1 MALRENILN
10 TNSAL
15 RAYERVTTDSELV
28 RIQFALCQATLMAHT
43 NKGLRKYLEEM
54 EGGECKEVLGLDFR
68 KMTSKDYWKIGTKLR
83 GDMEEMKGKEIAEYG
98 LNYTLLDLKVETT
111 ADILSMM
118 EASIAEMISLLKEV
132 KRKMLDAPK
141 KMFSSFFR
149 DMTETMDGE
158 CVTTEY
164 EEWKMNLGHLTQER
178 LKEKQTLVV
187 ADFLKKR
194 VLRYAA
200 APTQRELNEVR
211 LDKVRE
217 YLPSNYEFTDDFKEQ
232 CAIFRRF
239 IHWEGDQMLID
250 YDSYAKYFYK
260 YFHKLS
266 VEEQFALFAL
276 DHTLAMIHRDMKPS
290 QRPTQQPTPSPSQK
304 GGEQSLLPPELS
316 SRRARR
322 IFARAVEAR
331 LLTADYQRPSD
342 AEWWKMACMA
352 DVIGE
357 ELSLP
362 NKWVVFCSLWGNSNL
377 RKYNTDK
384 QGMTDYNNFRKILR
398 SQIL

>member
-28 RIQFALCQATLMAHT
+28 RILFALCQATLMAHT

-68 KMTSKDYWKIGTKLR
+68 RMTSKDYWKIGAKLR
-83 GDMEEMKGKEIAEYG
+83 GDMEEMKGKKIAEYG
-98 LNYTLLDLKVETT
+98 LDYTICGQRVETT
-111 ADILSMM
+111 ADILAMM
-118 EASIAEMISLLKEV
+118 EASIAEMVSLLKEV
-132 KRKMLDAPK
+132 KRKMLTAPK

-164 EEWKMNLGHLTQER
+164 EEWKMSLGHLTQER

-200 APTQRELNEVR
+200 APTQRELNEVQ

-217 YLPSNYEFTDDFKEQ
+217 YLPSNYEFTDDFEEQ

-250 YDSYAKYFYK
+250 YESYGKYFYK

-276 DHTLAMIHRDMKPS
+276 DHTLAMIHRDMGPTPDPS
-290 QRPTQQPTPSPSQK
+290 QR
-304 GGEQSLLPPELS
+304 GGEEEAAINLPQAL
-316 SRRARR
+316 A
-322 IFARAVEAR
+322 
-331 LLTADYQRPSD
+331 
-342 AEWWKMACMA
+342 
-352 DVIGE
+352 
-357 ELSLP
+357 
-362 NKWVVFCSLWGNSNL
+362 
-377 RKYNTDK
+377 TDK
-384 QGMTDYNNFRKILR
+384 AMALWKKVQKAGWIDENYQPKISRTQAALLADAMAERLGIREKWKTFETLWNRKNMYRDYYQALDQRKTLYFQEEIKKAF
-398 SQIL
+398 

>member
-28 RIQFALCQATLMAHT
+28 RILFALCQATLMAHT

-83 GDMEEMKGKEIAEYG
+83 RDLEEMKGKEIAEYG
-98 LNYTLLDLKVETT
+98 LDYTSCGQRVETT

-200 APTQRELNEVR
+200 APTQRELNEVQ

-239 IHWEGDQMLID
+239 IHWEGDLMMID
-250 YDSYAKYFYK
+250 YDSYGKYFYK

-276 DHTLAMIHRDMKPS
+276 DHTIAMIHRDMKMS
-290 QRPTQQPTPSPSQK
+290 TQRPTPSPSLK
-304 GGEQSLLPPELS
+304 GGEKSLLPIFYNNKENVRIFLEMIKGMAPNDITDLVNRWVKE
-316 SRRARR
+316 RR
-322 IFARAVEAR
+322 IS
-331 LLTADYQRPSD
+331 DY
-342 AEWWKMACMA
+342 
-352 DVIGE
+352 
-357 ELSLP
+357 
-362 NKWVVFCSLWGNSNL
+362 GNS
-377 RKYNTDK
+377 RKGDLWA
-384 QGMTDYNNFRKILR
+384 ILYDAGLYPKSR
-398 SQIL
+398 QNWNRRVY

>member
-1 MALRENILN
+1 
-10 TNSAL
+10 
-15 RAYERVTTDSELV
+15 
-28 RIQFALCQATLMAHT
+28 MAHT
-43 NKGLRKYLEEM
+43 NKGLKKYLEEM

-68 KMTSKDYWKIGTKLR
+68 KMTSKDYWKIGAKLR
-83 GDMEEMKGKEIAEYG
+83 GDMEEMKGKKIAEYG
-98 LNYTLLDLKVETT
+98 LDYTICGQRVETT
-111 ADILSMM
+111 ADILAMM
-118 EASIAEMISLLKEV
+118 EASIAEMVSLLKEV
-132 KRKMLDAPK
+132 KRKMLTAPK

-158 CVTTEY
+158 SVTTEY
-164 EEWKMNLGHLTQER
+164 EEWKMSLGHLTQER

-200 APTQRELNEVR
+200 APTQRELNEVQ
-211 LDKVRE
+211 LDKIRE
-217 YLPSNYEFTDDFKEQ
+217 YLPSNYEFTDDFEEQ

-250 YDSYAKYFYK
+250 YESYGKYFFK
-260 YFHKLS
+260 YYHKLS

-276 DHTLAMIHRDMKPS
+276 DHTLAMIHRDMGPTPDPS
-290 QRPTQQPTPSPSQK
+290 QR
-304 GGEQSLLPPELS
+304 GGEERLLPPELS

-357 ELSLP
+357 ELSLS

>member
-83 GDMEEMKGKEIAEYG
+83 GDMEEMKGKKIAEYG
-98 LNYTLLDLKVETT
+98 LDYTICGQRVETT

-118 EASIAEMISLLKEV
+118 EARIAEMISLLKEV

-158 CVTTEY
+158 CVATEY

-200 APTQRELNEVR
+200 APTQRELNEVQM
-211 LDKVRE
+211 DKVRE
-217 YLPSNYEFTDDFKEQ
+217 YLPSNYEFTDDFEEQ

-239 IHWEGDQMLID
+239 IHWEGDLMMID

-276 DHTLAMIHRDMKPS
+276 DHTLAMIHRDMV
-290 QRPTQQPTPSPSQK
+290 PTPDPSLK
-304 GGEQSLLPPELS
+304 GGEERLLPEVLATDKAMALWKKAQTAGWVDANYQPTI
-316 SRRARR
+316 SRTQA
-322 IFARAVEAR
+322 ALLADAMAER
-331 LLTADYQRPSD
+331 LKI
-342 AEWWKMACMA
+342 E
-352 DVIGE
+352 
-357 ELSLP
+357 
-362 NKWVVFCSLWGNSNL
+362 NKWKVFETLWQ
-377 RKYNTDK
+377 RKYIRS
-384 QGMTDYNNFRKILR
+384 DYNQALTRKGSLDF
-398 SQIL
+398 QDEVKQLFG

>member
-1 MALRENILN
+1 
-10 TNSAL
+10 
-15 RAYERVTTDSELV
+15 
-28 RIQFALCQATLMAHT
+28 
-43 NKGLRKYLEEM
+43 M

-68 KMTSKDYWKIGTKLR
+68 RMTSKDYWKIGAKLR
-83 GDMEEMKGKEIAEYG
+83 RDMEEMKGKEIAEYG
-98 LNYTLLDLKVETT
+98 LDYTICGQRVETT
-111 ADILSMM
+111 ADILAMV
-118 EASIAEMISLLKEV
+118 EARIAEMISLLKEV
-132 KRKMLDAPK
+132 KRKMLTAPK

-164 EEWKMNLGHLTQER
+164 EEWKMSLGHLTQER

-194 VLRYAA
+194 VLRYAP
-200 APTQRELNEVR
+200 APTQRELNKVQ

-276 DHTLAMIHRDMKPS
+276 DHTLAMIHRDMV
-290 QRPTQQPTPSPSQK
+290 PTPNPSPRE
-304 GGEQSLLPPELS
+304 G
-316 SRRARR
+316 
-322 IFARAVEAR
+322 I
-331 LLTADYQRPSD
+331 
-342 AEWWKMACMA
+342 C
-352 DVIGE
+352 
-357 ELSLP
+357 
-362 NKWVVFCSLWGNSNL
+362 C
-377 RKYNTDK
+377 
-384 QGMTDYNNFRKILR
+384 
-398 SQIL
+398 

>member
-28 RIQFALCQATLMAHT
+28 RILFALCQATLMAHT

-83 GDMEEMKGKEIAEYG
+83 GDMEEMKGKKIAEYG
-98 LNYTLLDLKVETT
+98 LDYTICGQRVETT

-118 EASIAEMISLLKEV
+118 EASIAEMVSLLKEV
-132 KRKMLDAPK
+132 KRKMLTAPK

-164 EEWKMNLGHLTQER
+164 EEWKMSLGHLTQER

-200 APTQRELNEVR
+200 APTQRELNEVQ

-217 YLPSNYEFTDDFKEQ
+217 YLPSNYEFTDDFEEQ

-250 YDSYAKYFYK
+250 YESYGKYFYK

-276 DHTLAMIHRDMKPS
+276 DHTLAMIHRDMGPTPDPS
-290 QRPTQQPTPSPSQK
+290 QRGGEEEAAINLPQALATDKAMALWKKAQTAGWVDANYQPTI
-304 GGEQSLLPPELS
+304 
-316 SRRARR
+316 SRTQA
-322 IFARAVEAR
+322 AMLADAMAER
-331 LLTADYQRPSD
+331 LGIREKWKTFETLWNRKNMYRDYYQALDQR
-342 AEWWKMACMA
+342 KTLYFQ
-352 DVIGE
+352 E
-357 ELSLP
+357 EI
-362 NKWVVFCSLWGNSNL
+362 KKAF
-377 RKYNTDK
+377 
-384 QGMTDYNNFRKILR
+384 
-398 SQIL
+398 

>member
-28 RIQFALCQATLMAHT
+28 RILFALCQATQIAHT

-68 KMTSKDYWKIGTKLR
+68 RMTSKDYWKIGAKLR
-83 GDMEEMKGKEIAEYG
+83 RDMEEMKGKKIAEYG
-98 LNYTLLDLKVETT
+98 LDYTICGQRVETT
-111 ADILSMM
+111 ADILAMV
-118 EASIAEMISLLKEV
+118 EARIAEMISLLKEV
-132 KRKMLDAPK
+132 KGKMLDAPK

-164 EEWKMNLGHLTQER
+164 EEWKMSLGHLTQER

-200 APTQRELNEVR
+200 APTQRELNEVQM
-211 LDKVRE
+211 DKVRE

-239 IHWEGDQMLID
+239 IYWEGDLMMID
-250 YDSYAKYFYK
+250 YESYGKYFYK

-276 DHTLAMIHRDMKPS
+276 DHTITMIHRDMG
-290 QRPTQQPTPSPSQK
+290 PTPDPSLK
-304 GGEQSLLPPELS
+304 GGEERLLPPELS

-322 IFARAVEAR
+322 ILARAVEAR

-357 ELSLP
+357 ELSLS

>member
-28 RIQFALCQATLMAHT
+28 RIQFALCLATQIAHT

-68 KMTSKDYWKIGTKLR
+68 KMTSKDYWKIGANLR
-83 GDMEEMKGKEIAEYG
+83 ADMEEMKGKKIAEYG
-98 LNYTLLDLKVETT
+98 LDYTICGQRVETT
-111 ADILSMM
+111 ADILAMV
-118 EASIAEMISLLKEV
+118 EARIAEMISLLKEV
-132 KRKMLDAPK
+132 KRKMLTAPK

-164 EEWKMNLGHLTQER
+164 EEWKMSLGHLTQER

-200 APTQRELNEVR
+200 APTQRELNKVQ

-239 IHWEGDQMLID
+239 IHWEGDLMMID

-266 VEEQFALFAL
+266 VEDQFALFAL
-276 DHTLAMIHRDMKPS
+276 DHTLAMIHRDMKS
-290 QRPTQQPTPSPSQK
+290 TQRPTPSPSQK
-304 GGEQSLLPPELS
+304 GGEQSLLPESLATEEAMALWRKVQKAGWIDENYQPKI
-316 SRRARR
+316 SRTQA
-322 IFARAVEAR
+322 AMLADAMAER
-331 LLTADYQRPSD
+331 LKIKDK
-342 AEWWKMACMA
+342 WK
-352 DVIGE
+352 
-357 ELSLP
+357 
-362 NKWVVFCSLWGNSNL
+362 VFETLWQ
-377 RKYNTDK
+377 RKY
-384 QGMTDYNNFRKILR
+384 MRSDYNLAFTRKSTLDFQDELKR
-398 SQIL
+398 LFG

>member
-83 GDMEEMKGKEIAEYG
+83 GDMEEMKGKKIAEYG
-98 LNYTLLDLKVETT
+98 LDYTICGQRVETT

-118 EASIAEMISLLKEV
+118 EARIAEMISLLKEV
-132 KRKMLDAPK
+132 KRKMLTAPK

-158 CVTTEY
+158 CVTTDY
-164 EEWKMNLGHLTQER
+164 EEWKMSLGHLTQER

-200 APTQRELNEVR
+200 APTQRELNEVQ

-217 YLPSNYEFTDDFKEQ
+217 YLPSNYVFTDDFEEQ

-250 YDSYAKYFYK
+250 YDSYGKYFYK

-276 DHTLAMIHRDMKPS
+276 DHTLAMIHRDMKPT
-290 QRPTQQPTPSPSQK
+290 QQPTQQPTPSPSQK
-304 GGEQSLLPPELS
+304 GGEQSLLPEVLATDEAMTLWKKAQTAGWVDANYQPLI
-316 SRRARR
+316 SRTQSA
-322 IFARAVEAR
+322 
-331 LLTADYQRPSD
+331 LLADAIAEKLGIRQKWKTFETLWNRKNMYRDYYQALD
-342 AEWWKMACMA
+342 Q
-352 DVIGE
+352 
-357 ELSLP
+357 
-362 NKWVVFCSLWGNSNL
+362 
-377 RKYNTDK
+377 RKTLF
-384 QGMTDYNNFRKILR
+384 FRDDIKKVLA
-398 SQIL
+398 

>member
-83 GDMEEMKGKEIAEYG
+83 RDMEEMKGKKIAEYG
-98 LNYTLLDLKVETT
+98 LDYTICGQRVETT

-118 EASIAEMISLLKEV
+118 EARIAEMISLLKEV

-158 CVTTEY
+158 CVATEY

-200 APTQRELNEVR
+200 APTQRELNEVQ

-239 IHWEGDQMLID
+239 IHWEGDCFVID
-250 YDSYAKYFYK
+250 YQ
-260 YFHKLS
+260 KLRRYMFQHFG
-266 VEEQFALFAL
+266 ELTQEQRIALFEYDVQL
-276 DHTLAMIHRDMKPS
+276 KMIHRDMKPT
-290 QRPTQQPTPSPSQK
+290 QRPTPSPSQK
-304 GGEQSLLPPELS
+304 GGEQSLLPEVLATEEAMALWRKAQKAGWIDANYQPKI
-316 SRRARR
+316 SRTQSA
-322 IFARAVEAR
+322 
-331 LLTADYQRPSD
+331 LLADAM
-342 AEWWKMACMA
+342 AEKLGIRQKWKTF
-352 DVIGE
+352 E
-357 ELSLP
+357 T
-362 NKWVVFCSLWGNSNL
+362 LWN
-377 RKYNTDK
+377 RKN
-384 QGMTDYNNFRKILR
+384 MRSDYNLALR
-398 SQIL
+398 QQQSLDFLTELKRMI

>member
-68 KMTSKDYWKIGTKLR
+68 RMTSKDYWKIGTKLR
-83 GDMEEMKGKEIAEYG
+83 RDMEEMKGKKIAEYG
-98 LNYTLLDLKVETT
+98 LDYTICGQRVETT

-118 EASIAEMISLLKEV
+118 EARIAEMISLLKEV

-158 CVTTEY
+158 CVATEY

-200 APTQRELNEVR
+200 APTQRELNEVQM
-211 LDKVRE
+211 DKVRE
-217 YLPSNYEFTDDFKEQ
+217 YLPSNYEFTDDFEEQ

-239 IHWEGDQMLID
+239 IHWEGDLMMID

-276 DHTLAMIHRDMKPS
+276 DHTLAMIHRDMV
-290 QRPTQQPTPSPSQK
+290 PTPSPSLK
-304 GGEQSLLPPELS
+304 GGEERLLPEVLATEEAMALWRKAQTAGWVDANYQPTI
-316 SRRARR
+316 SRTQA
-322 IFARAVEAR
+322 ALLADAMAER
-331 LLTADYQRPSD
+331 LKI
-342 AEWWKMACMA
+342 E
-352 DVIGE
+352 
-357 ELSLP
+357 
-362 NKWVVFCSLWGNSNL
+362 NKWKVFETLWQ
-377 RKYNTDK
+377 RKNMYRDYYQAQDQRKTLCFRDK
-384 QGMTDYNNFRKILR
+384 IKKVFA
-398 SQIL
+398 

>member
-83 GDMEEMKGKEIAEYG
+83 RDMEEMKGKEIAEYG
-98 LNYTLLDLKVETT
+98 LDYTICGQRVETT

-132 KRKMLDAPK
+132 KGKMLDAPK
-141 KMFSSFFR
+141 KMFNSFFR
-149 DMTETMDGE
+149 DMTEAMDE
-158 CVTTEY
+158 ESVRTEY

-200 APTQRELNEVR
+200 APTQRELNEVQ

-276 DHTLAMIHRDMKPS
+276 DHTLAMIHRDMKK
-290 QRPTQQPTPSPSQK
+290 PTPSPSQK
-304 GGEQSLLPPELS
+304 GGEQSLLPESLATEEAMALWRKAQQAGWIDENYQPKI
-316 SRRARR
+316 SRTQA
-322 IFARAVEAR
+322 AMLADAMAER
-331 LLTADYQRPSD
+331 LKI
-342 AEWWKMACMA
+342 E
-352 DVIGE
+352 
-357 ELSLP
+357 
-362 NKWVVFCSLWGNSNL
+362 NKWKVFETLWK
-377 RKYNTDK
+377 RKY
-384 QGMTDYNNFRKILR
+384 MRSDYNLALTRKTTFNLQDELKR
-398 SQIL
+398 L

>member
-28 RIQFALCQATLMAHT
+28 RILFALCQATLMAHT
-43 NKGLRKYLEEM
+43 NKGLKKYLEEM

-68 KMTSKDYWKIGTKLR
+68 RMTSKDYWKIGAKLR
-83 GDMEEMKGKEIAEYG
+83 GDMEEMKGKKIAEYG
-98 LNYTLLDLKVETT
+98 LDYTICGQRVETT
-111 ADILSMM
+111 ADILAMM
-118 EASIAEMISLLKEV
+118 EASIAEMVSLLKEV
-132 KRKMLDAPK
+132 KRKMLTAPK

-164 EEWKMNLGHLTQER
+164 EEWKMSLGHLTQER

-200 APTQRELNEVR
+200 APTQRELNEVQ

-217 YLPSNYEFTDDFKEQ
+217 YLPSNYEFTDDFEEQ

-250 YDSYAKYFYK
+250 YESYGKYFYK

-276 DHTLAMIHRDMKPS
+276 DHTLAMIHRDMGPTPDPS
-290 QRPTQQPTPSPSQK
+290 QR
-304 GGEQSLLPPELS
+304 GGEEEAAINLPQAL
-316 SRRARR
+316 A
-322 IFARAVEAR
+322 
-331 LLTADYQRPSD
+331 
-342 AEWWKMACMA
+342 
-352 DVIGE
+352 
-357 ELSLP
+357 
-362 NKWVVFCSLWGNSNL
+362 
-377 RKYNTDK
+377 TDK
-384 QGMTDYNNFRKILR
+384 AMALWKKVQKAGWIDENYQPKISRTQAALLADAMAERLGIREKWKTFETLWNRKNMYRDYYQALDQRKTLYFQEEIKKAF
-398 SQIL
+398 